1 MKFNSLTHLEARSL
15 PKGKYNDGQNLW
27 LWKSSKERGQ
37 WVLRLIVH
45 GRRREM
51 GLGSYPDVSIGEAR
65 AHAAEARKQLRKGLD
80 PIEERQARRSKPK
93 RMTVREAIDSC
104 FQSRQAELKGDGL
117 AGRWMSPLEN
127 HVIPKIGETPIEDVD
142 QHTLKTILEPIWHS
156 KASTAVKAA
165 NRINLALKHAAAL
178 GLEVDLQATMKAKA
192 LLGKQRHVSKHV
204 PSMPYQDAPEFYRFL
219 CAKEAKTAL
228 VMRFLMLTVARSGE
242 VRHARIDEIEGDIW
256 TIPASRTKQGAEHRI
271 PLSPAALEVLKI
283 ANWTSRKGLV
293 FPSQRGRPLADP
305 MMSKFMK
312 DNGYDARPHGFRA
325 TFRSWAEEQT
335 DAEWEVKEMSL
346 GHSVGSKV
354 ERAYQRSDLIGK
366 RMELLTTWSSFLTS
380 RDL

>member
-1 MKFNSLTHLEARSL
+1 
-15 PKGKYNDGQNLW
+15 
-27 LWKSSKERGQ
+27 
-37 WVLRLIVH
+37 
-45 GRRREM
+45 M

-65 AHAAEARKQLRKGLD
+65 EHAAAARKQLRKGVD

-93 RMTVREAIDSC
+93 RMSVREAIDSC

-127 HVIPKIGETPIEDVD
+127 HVIPKIGKTPVEDVD

-156 KASTAVKAA
+156 KASTAAKAA
-165 NRINLALKHAAAL
+165 NRMNLVLKHAAAL
-178 GLEVDLQATMKAKA
+178 GLNVDLQATMKAKA

-204 PSMPYQDAPEFYRFL
+204 PSMPYQDAPAFYRFL
-219 CAKEAKTAL
+219 RAKEARTAL
-228 VMRFLMLTVARSGE
+228 AMRFLMLTAARSGE
-242 VRHARIDEIEGDIW
+242 VRHARWDEVENDVW

-271 PLSPAALEVLKI
+271 PLSPQALSVLEI
-283 ANWTSRKGLV
+283 AKQSSSTGLI

-312 DNGYDARPHGFRA
+312 DNGYNARPHGFRA
-325 TFRSWAEEQT
+325 KFRSWAEEQT

-354 ERAYQRSDLIGK
+354 ERAYQRSDLIQKRSQLMLAWSDHLVSGK
-366 RMELLTTWSSFLTS
+366 
-380 RDL
+380 